1 MAGPLDGDNKHAL
14 VFRTGSRNTLR
25 DDASLLRNEPLE
37 LLFVLVIDIEFF
49 VIAESARALFTL
61 LAVLLP
67 LIGSLS
73 MKCHGLDPCL

>member
-14 VFRTGSRNTLR
+14 VFRTGPRNTLR

-37 LLFVLVIDIEFF
+37 LFLVLVIDIEFF
-49 VIAESARALFTL
+49 IVAESARALFTL